1 MSTTIAF
8 RRFNFIAQPPVA
20 GQFIRNKSGK
30 GVLHVSKVTTFRRA
44 GEPISRDTIKMEVS
58 KTTPPD
64 DVEPGPWPIAAKV
77 VPTPPM
83 PSAAVEFR
91 AVVAQA
97 TKSVIGPKSAPGT
110 WRDPDDDTAVRSR
123 APRMVRGGYRRCDPL
138 VMLAKRN
145 SAITLEHVLAGDA
158 YRLQWEKATG
168 GGSGSRSLAY
178 TDRQFAASMG
188 PSEIACQSAMA
199 WDWTQHQLSD
209 LAKRCLD
216 AVVLRRQSVTAWAL
230 AIGACTQW
238 GAGQSRDASAWWVGS
253 LGHASSAILHV
264 GQTWIA
270 KRSLATRRWPEDQ
283 CRRLLAKCRAPP
295 SRTLDVTENMRHGE
309 VLAWPSPDCRL

>member
-97 TKSVIGPKSAPGT
+97 TKSVIGPKSRKQAKRDLARAAKEHMENIESVVPAAQRNAVMDGKGQVVREPTCAPGT

-230 AIGACTQW
+230 AIGR
-238 GAGQSRDASAWWVGS
+238 SR
-253 LGHASSAILHV
+253 HY
-264 GQTWIA
+264 
-270 KRSLATRRWPEDQ
+270 ATRVLMDALEK
-283 CRRLLAKCRAPP
+283 LLDLFRDDVDTILAQERV
-295 SRTLDVTENMRHGE
+295 SLD
-309 VLAWPSPDCRL
+309 